1 MREYEPRY
9 PLERLD
15 TFFYP
20 NLLKDGNN
28 KVISENITWFTLH
41 RTQDLDKI
49 LKEIESKVKQNCQ
62 NAEIAYYD
70 SFGNR
75 WIFLILNDNQ
85 SENKLK
91 RQ

>member
-1 MREYEPRY
+1 M
-9 PLERLD
+9 
-15 TFFYP
+15 
-20 NLLKDGNN
+20 
-28 KVISENITWFTLH
+28 ISENITWFTLH
-41 RTQDLDKI
+41 RTQGLDKI
-49 LKEIESKVKQNCQ
+49 LKEIDLKVRQNCQ

-91 RQ
+91 RMQKVYKKLYRKMSARIT